1 MLAWIVLQ
9 LPLALSPTLEPPTC
23 QLEVLQPAVLE
34 DRVLRH
40 FDQGVNEYVR
50 LHRRL
55 ERSLPPEHLFDDSE
69 DMSVA
74 ADALRAV
81 MVDARPYAR
90 EGSIF
95 APAVAYVLAARLERA
110 IAHLGT
116 TPGEVWIAM
125 NKGYLSG
132 VPEIEVNDRFPPIR
146 YARIWPALLAALP
159 ALPDE
164 LQYRFVGRDLVLVDV
179 HADLVVDIL
188 RDALPAPFAGLVRE
202 FAAPRNS
209 PQLPRRENA

>member
-9 LPLALSPTLEPPTC
+9 LPLALSPHPVPPTC
-23 QLEVLQPAVLE
+23 QLEVLPPAVLE
-34 DRVLRH
+34 ERVLRG
-40 FDQGVNEYVR
+40 FDLGINQYVR

-69 DMSVA
+69 DMSMA
-74 ADALRAV
+74 TDALHAALA
-81 MVDARPYAR
+81 DARPNAR

-95 APAVAYVLAARLERA
+95 TPAVAYVFSARLERA
-110 IAHLGT
+110 IDSLGR
-116 TPGEVWIAM
+116 TPAEVWMAI
-125 NKGYLSG
+125 NRGYISG
-132 VPEIEVNDRFPPIR
+132 VPEIRVNDRFPAIL
-146 YARIWPALLAALP
+146 YARVWPALLDALP

-164 LQYRFVGRDLVLVDV
+164 LQYRFVDRDLVLVDV

-188 RDALPAPFAGLVRE
+188 RDALPAPFAGLAGD

-209 PQLPRRENA
+209 SRHAGRRHA

>member
-9 LPLALSPTLEPPTC
+9 LPLALSPTPVLPTC
-23 QLEVLQPAVLE
+23 QLEVLPLAALE
-34 DRVLRH
+34 ERVLHR
-40 FDQGVNEYVR
+40 FNDGVNQYVR

-69 DMSVA
+69 DMSLA
-74 ADALRAV
+74 ADELRTSL
-81 MVDARPYAR
+81 VDARPFAQ

-95 APAVAYVLAARLERA
+95 TPAVAHVLAARLQRA
-110 IAHLGT
+110 IAGLGS
-116 TPGEVWIAM
+116 TPGDVWIAM

-132 VPEIEVNDRFPPIR
+132 VPDINVNDRFPPIR
-146 YARIWPALLAALP
+146 YARIWPALLEALP

-164 LQYRFVGRDLVLVDV
+164 LQYRFVDRDLVLVDV
-179 HADLVVDIL
+179 HANLVVDVL
-188 RDALPAPFAGLVRE
+188 KDALPAPFAGLVRD

-209 PQLPRRENA
+209 PQRGGRPHA